1 MPEIPLGPGVYVEL
15 NSNSNSNSSRSTD
28 SSLFSHSSNSNSN
41 SSVNEWN
48 EEMPRQKP
56 DPSRKLRFSETRR
69 VRRIDPMGKSRKSNH
84 RTRTRRHL
92 HYNLPNKSNQSQVKA
107 AAARLIA
114 AAHAKKHTY
123 NEMLE
128 FIKRS
133 RGPANVKTAAL
144 QRFMSRY
151 HNFNLN
157 SNLPAGP
164 IATIAARH
172 HIVRPIAAARSVTP
186 ARPATAASARSVTPA
201 SARSVTP
208 ARKIVRVRSPSP

>member
-1 MPEIPLGPGVYVEL
+1 MPLIPVGPGVFVETNS
-15 NSNSNSNSSRSTD
+15 NSNSNSNSSNSNN
-28 SSLFSHSSNSNSN
+28 SSLFSYSSSSNSN

-48 EEMPRQKP
+48 EEMPRQKS

-84 RTRTRRHL
+84 RTRTRKHL
-92 HYNLPNKSNQSQVKA
+92 QYNLPNKSNQSQVKA

-128 FIKRS
+128 FIKRA

-151 HNFNLN
+151 RNFNLN
-157 SNLPAGP
+157 SNLEPGP
-164 IATIAARH
+164 IATMAARRN
-172 HIVRPIAAARSVTP
+172 IVRPVAARPLTTRSVTP
-186 ARPATAASARSVTPA
+186 ARPV
-201 SARSVTP
+201 ARSVTP
-208 ARKIVRVRSPSP
+208 ARKTALVRTPSP